1 MNCTYGEKPPQTRA
15 SRSLRA
21 PFLPLQKDLVQ
32 ICNFFTK
39 TLDTKTTFCHSWCV
53 WGKVS
58 GRRYGHLDTARRH
71 FDGSTGSPTTGFL
84 RQMGRLSNRRATL
97 WPDLVPRLARV
108 DGNHEEGYICKSYLP
123 NTREAS

>member
-1 MNCTYGEKPPQTRA
+1 MNCPCGEKTPANTCFAVFACAIILPPKI
-15 SRSLRA
+15 L
-21 PFLPLQKDLVQ
+21 LQ